1 MRTKR
6 STRPAGALALITLLV
21 AFGGT
26 SFAAISHEREPSGE
40 VVELAVEDR
49 GRHDDGAR

>member
-6 STRPAGALALITLLV
+6 STRPAGALALIALLV
-21 AFGGT
+21 SFGGT

-40 VVELAVEDR
+40 VVELAVGDR
-49 GRHDDGAR
+49 GEHDDWAR

>member
-6 STRPAGALALITLLV
+6 SPRPAGALALIALLA

-49 GRHDDGAR
+49 GEHDGWAR